1 MTVLERTETTPPA
14 AGPQARSAPALTV
27 RRLAQLVGAALAGA
41 VCVLVGVI
49 AVAVPTVLA
58 WVADERSSAS
68 LWQTLGV
75 SVDLWALAHRAEVL
89 TPVAHV
95 VLAPLL
101 LTLVPLLLCW
111 YAARQVIL
119 SRPHLQH
126 RVPHIGG
133 WRSAWHALGG
143 SDGSAFVLGYL
154 TSGLVLAHTAS
165 FGIAPV
171 RLTTLVPGAVLVPL
185 VAVALVWWREH
196 RREEHPAVDA
206 GLAWVRDRV
215 PVLLRRAVPPAVE
228 ALVALTAV
236 CFLLVLGLLLLRGER
251 ILSLYD
257 TLDAGAVGTAVLTV
271 AQLAALPNLMV
282 WALGWL
288 TGAGLT
294 VGTVEV
300 TWAGSTPG
308 DLPIIP
314 VLGALPEPGS
324 LPPGMWAMVLVPVV
338 AGGWIGYRA
347 AGSASRLAS
356 WWTKAKIALAATAA
370 VGLLALVL
378 GWLAT
383 GGLTPGLLGRVGVE
397 PWTLAGLLSLQVG
410 AGALVVLSLL
420 HLVGVRRWS
429 PPRTGRA
436 QPSVDR
442 SS

>member
-1 MTVLERTETTPPA
+1 MTVLERTETPPA
-14 AGPQARSAPALTV
+14 PGAEPRRAPALTV
-27 RRLAQLVGAALAGA
+27 RRLAQLIGAGLAGA

-49 AVAVPTVLA
+49 AVAVPTVLT
-58 WVADERSSAS
+58 WVADDRSTAS

-75 SVDLWALAHRAEVL
+75 SVDLWALAHRAQVV
-89 TPVAHV
+89 TPVAEV

-101 LTLVPLLLCW
+101 LTALPLLLCW

-119 SRPHLQH
+119 SRPHLTH

-143 SDGSAFVLGYL
+143 SDATAFVLGYL
-154 TSGLVLAHTAS
+154 ATGLAVAHTAS

-171 RLTTLVPGAVLVPL
+171 RLPSLVPGAVLVPL

-206 GLAWVRDRV
+206 GLAWVRDRA
-215 PVLLRRAVPPAVE
+215 PVLVRRAVPLALE
-228 ALVALTAV
+228 ALVALAAV

-251 ILSLYD
+251 ILTLYG
-257 TLDAGAVGTAVLTV
+257 TLDAGVVGTTVLTLG
-271 AQLAALPNLMV
+271 QLCALPNLMV

-288 TGAGLT
+288 TGAGVT
-294 VGTVEV
+294 VGTVQV
-300 TWAGSTPG
+300 GWSGSTPG
-308 DLPIIP
+308 DLPMIP

-324 LPPGMWAMVLVPVV
+324 LPPGMWAMVMVPVV

-347 AGSASRLAS
+347 AGSASRLSS
-356 WWTKAKIALAATAA
+356 WWTRAQIALSATLA
-370 VGLLALVL
+370 VGIVTLVL

-397 PWTLAGLLSLQVG
+397 PWTLAGLITLEVG
-410 AGALVVLSLL
+410 LGALVVVSVL
-420 HLVGVRRWS
+420 HLARARRWPS
-429 PPRTGRA
+429 GRTSG
-436 QPSVDR
+436 
-442 SS
+442 